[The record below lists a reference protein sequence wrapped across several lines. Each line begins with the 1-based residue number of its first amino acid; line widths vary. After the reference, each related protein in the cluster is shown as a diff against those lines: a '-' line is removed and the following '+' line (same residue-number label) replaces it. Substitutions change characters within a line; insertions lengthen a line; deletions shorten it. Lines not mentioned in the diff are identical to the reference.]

1 MMIKALFIFIFSPK
15 AKRTGNMLTL
25 AQVYTGLTGQPAP
38 RKVGSSGAAAT
49 SWVMNSRLVKAG
61 GGFVARPGASENSV
75 DGHLYIAD
83 ALQRGASVVIAERA
97 RTNIATLTGID
108 HQLIDVANP
117 VVEELKPPLVFLTD
131 DSLLAMQQ
139 LAAWW
144 RNQANPQLKVI
155 GVTGSVGKT
164 TVKELTSLVLSQ
176 RFRIWKSRG
185 NYNSDIGLPLT
196 LLDMPL
202 DVEYAIVEM
211 GMTRAGEIT
220 ELAAIV
226 RPDIGI
232 VTNVG
237 VSHMMQLGN
246 IEAIAKAKAEL
257 VASLPSSGTAIL
269 NGDDKRV
276 LAMAA
281 QTKATVLTYGLQ
293 SYFSIWADEIQTL
306 GLQGIACHFH
316 YRNVDSVF
324 AKLPLLGRHSVHSA
338 LAATAVALTQG
349 LSWAEIITGLKDLA
363 SMEVLRIV
371 VEDGLNGSKI
381 IDDSY
386 NASPDSVM
394 AALNLLQDLE
404 GRRIAVLGDML
415 ELGDYAQKGH
425 RLVARRA
432 ANVATLFVAIGKMAD
447 LMVQEAEIA
456 GLPRN
461 AMFATQ
467 SRNEAIQWLKGHLR
481 ADDVVLVKASRGLGL
496 DELVTQLVKP
506 VKRRSHS

>member
-1 MMIKALFIFIFSPK
+1 
-15 AKRTGNMLTL
+15 MLTL
-25 AQVYTGLTGQPAP
+25 AQVYTGLTGLPAP
-38 RKVGSSGAAAT
+38 RTVGSSRERVA
-49 SWVMNSRLVKAG
+49 SWVMNSRLVKASS
-61 GGFVARPGASENSV
+61 GFVARPGASENSV

-83 ALQRGASVVIAERA
+83 ALRRGASVVIAERA
-97 RTNIATLTGID
+97 RTNVASLAA
-108 HQLIDVANP
+108 QVIDVANP
-117 VVEELKPPLVFLTD
+117 VVKELKAPLVFLTD
-131 DSLLAMQQ
+131 DSLLAIQQ

-155 GVTGSVGKT
+155 GITGSVGKT

-237 VSHMMQLGN
+237 VSHMMQLGS

-257 VASLPSSGTAIL
+257 VVSLPSSGTAIL
-269 NGDDKRV
+269 NGDDERCRQ
-276 LAMAA
+276 MAA
-281 QTKATVLTYGLQ
+281 QSKARVLTYGLQ
-293 SYFSIWADEIQTL
+293 SHFSIWADKIQTL

-316 YRNVDSVF
+316 YGNDGVF

-363 SMEVLRIV
+363 KMEVLRIV
-371 VEDGLNGSKI
+371 VEEGLNGSKI

-394 AALNLLQDLE
+394 AALNLLQDLD

-415 ELGDYAQKGH
+415 ELGDYAEKGH

-432 ANVATLFVAIGKMAD
+432 ANVASLFVAIGNMAD

-456 GLPRN
+456 GLPRD
-461 AMFATQ
+461 AMFATP
-467 SRNEAIQWLKGHLR
+467 SRDEAIEWLKGHLR
-481 ADDVVLVKASRGLGL
+481 ADDVVLVKASRGLRL
-496 DELVTQLVKP
+496 DELVTELVRP
-506 VKRRSHS
+506 VKNI

>member
-1 MMIKALFIFIFSPK
+1 
-15 AKRTGNMLTL
+15 MLTL
-25 AQVYTGLTGQPAP
+25 AQVYTGLTGQSAP
-38 RKVGSSGAAAT
+38 SEVGLASKRVSP
-49 SWVMNSRLVKAG
+49 WVMNSRLVKSG
-61 GGFVARPGASENSV
+61 GGFVARPGASEHSV

-83 ALQRGASVVIAERA
+83 ALQRGASVVIAERD
-97 RTNIATLTGID
+97 RINITSLAA
-108 HQLIDVANP
+108 QVIDVANP
-117 VVEELKPPLVFLTD
+117 AIEELKPPLVFLTD
-131 DSLLAMQQ
+131 DSLLAVQQ

-144 RNQANPQLKVI
+144 RNQANPQLKVV

-176 RFRIWKSRG
+176 RFRTWKSQG

-202 DVEYAIVEM
+202 DVDYAIVEM
-211 GMTRAGEIT
+211 GMTRTGEIA
-220 ELAAIV
+220 ELAAIA

-237 VSHMMQLGN
+237 VSHMMQLGS
-246 IEAIAKAKAEL
+246 IEAIADAKAEL
-257 VASLPSSGTAIL
+257 VINLPSSGIAIL

-276 LAMAA
+276 LAMAT
-281 QTKATVLTYGLQ
+281 QTKARIFTYGLQ
-293 SYFSIWADEIQTL
+293 SHFSIWADEIKTL

-316 YRNVDSVF
+316 YGNDGVF

-349 LSWAEIITGLKDLA
+349 LSWAEVISGLKDLA
-363 SMEVLRIV
+363 NMEVLRIV
-371 VEDGLNGSKI
+371 IEEGLNGSKI

-394 AALNLLQDLE
+394 AALNLLQDLD

-415 ELGDYAQKGH
+415 ELGDYAEKGH

-432 ANVATLFVAIGKMAD
+432 ANVANLFVAIGKMAN

-456 GLPRN
+456 GLPR
-461 AMFATQ
+461 
-467 SRNEAIQWLKGHLR
+467 EAIFAASSRDEALQWLKERLK
-481 ADDVVLVKASRGLGL
+481 ANDVVLVKASRGLRL
-496 DELVTQLVKP
+496 DKLVTQLVN
-506 VKRRSHS
+506 S